1 MKKVVVACQ
10 GGGMHAAFEVGV
22 LTEILTD
29 VDAKRFELV
38 GLSGTSAGALCTL
51 MVWYGLAPKKSSGG
65 SVAEA
70 ISKLNQLWT
79 DFVAGTGSENILN
92 FLAYW
97 TFKAEETELPLLK
110 ISLPAFC
117 LNPTSL
123 LYKAAAF
130 GLPSLGV
137 RKKYI
142 DLNDLLEKTCPEFE
156 DDIIWKDVKTR
167 LLIGASEVMH
177 GFETVFDSDVNK
189 EKQAREVYHWRQRL
203 RLSLPGV
210 AASGTLPLFRE
221 AEHIAGGGHY
231 WDGLYSQN
239 PPVREFISGVEKEQI
254 PDEVWIVRINP
265 QQWPY
270 VPTSIGEIR
279 DRQNELI
286 GNLSLNKEL
295 DFILSVNRW
304 LSNKEYRDDKFV
316 KDRKTVKVRTIK
328 MEQTTADSMPYSSK
342 FNRGADFLED
352 LRAEGRQ
359 VARAWLNRWPNVG
372 CYPEDAAYH
381 PFPVVRK
388 PKSQA
393 TAKTVRARARPR
405 KKK

>member
-1 MKKVVVACQ
+1 MKVAIACQ

-22 LTEILTD
+22 LTEILKD
-29 VDAKRFELV
+29 FDAKRFELV

-51 MVWYGLAPKKSSGG
+51 MVWYGLAPKKSSAG
-65 SVAEA
+65 SAAEA
-70 ISKLNQLWT
+70 IFKLNQLWT
-79 DFVAGTGSENILN
+79 DFVAGTGSENMLN

-110 ISLPAFC
+110 ISVPAFC
-117 LNPTSL
+117 LNPSSL
-123 LYKAAAF
+123 LYKAAAV

-137 RKKYI
+137 RNKYI
-142 DLNDLLEKTCPEFE
+142 DLNDLLKQTCPDF
-156 DDIIWKDVKTR
+156 DNDVIWDRVNTR
-167 LLIGASEVMH
+167 LLIGASEVVH

-189 EKQAREVYHWRQRL
+189 EKRAKEVYHWRQRL
-203 RLSLPGV
+203 PLSLSGV

-221 AEHIAGGGHY
+221 AQHIDGVGDY

-239 PPVREFISGVEKEQI
+239 PPVRDFLSGVDREEV
-254 PDEVWIVRINP
+254 PDEIWVVRINP

-295 DFILSVNRW
+295 DFILSVNKWR
-304 LSNKEYRDDKFV
+304 SDYPGDKFV

-328 MEQTTADSMPYSSK
+328 MQQATADNMQYSSK
-342 FNRGADFLED
+342 FNRGRDFLD
-352 LRAEGRQ
+352 ALREEGSR
-359 VARAWLNRWPNVG
+359 VARDWLNRWPDVG
-372 CYPEDAAYH
+372 CYPEDAAYR
-381 PFPVVRK
+381 PFPVIRNQGRKAPPKIVR
-388 PKSQA
+388 PK
-393 TAKTVRARARPR
+393 ARPR
-405 KKK
+405 KLR